1 MAFWSTPLTE
11 GQGDPKRK
19 YRFTVQ
25 FDELA
30 FAGSGIIWFA
40 KSVTKPAMTI
50 SETEHTFLDKKYYFP
65 GRVEWNTITLTLVDP
80 ADPDKSEDAVKQMN
94 SLIEAAG
101 YKIAAN
107 PEQLET
113 MSKAKSV
120 SALGAIVINQIN
132 DAGKTIESWTLNNA
146 FIKDMKFGDLDYT
159 GDELIELSL
168 ELRYDWATCEV
179 FKNDGSSV
187 EKFFTTETK

>member
-25 FDELA
+25 FENLS
-30 FAGSGIIWFA
+30 FAGSDIIWFA

-50 SETEHTFLDKKYYFP
+50 SETEHTFLDKKYYYP

-107 PEQLET
+107 PEELQT

-132 DAGKTIESWTLNNA
+132 DAGKTIEAWTLNNA

-179 FKNDGSSV
+179 FKNDGTSV
-187 EKFFTTETK
+187 EKFFSTETK